1 MGYRR
6 VPVIYTLDKIPG
18 EDGLVVRMKT
28 ISFGKVRRIIALMDD
43 ETGDD
48 SVMDEI
54 SDQVSKALVSW
65 NLEDEEGDEVPATGE
80 GMEGQD
86 FDLVLKIVNSWLD
99 AITGVSKDL
108 GKDSSSG
115 EKFPGQPLTM
125 EAL

>member
-18 EDGLVVRMKT
+18 EEGLIVRMKT

-65 NLEDEEGDEVPATGE
+65 NLEAEDGTEVPATGE

>member
-6 VPVIYTLDKIPG
+6 VPTIYTLNEIPG
-18 EDGLVVRMKT
+18 EDGLIVRMKT
-28 ISFGKVRRIIALMDD
+28 ISFGKVRRLIALMSADD
-43 ETGDD
+43 NDD
-48 SVMDEI
+48 NVMDEI
-54 SDQVSKALVSW
+54 SAQVVKNLVSW
-65 NLEDEEGDEVPATGE
+65 NLEDDDGPVEPDVAGVDA
-80 GMEGQD
+80 QD

-99 AITGVSKDL
+99 AITGVSEDL

>member
-6 VPVIYTLDKIPG
+6 VPVIYTLDKIPD
-18 EDGLVVRMKT
+18 EEGLVVRMKT

-65 NLEDEEGDEVPATGE
+65 NLEDEDGAEVPATGE

>member
-6 VPVIYTLDKIPG
+6 VPTIYTLNEIPG
-18 EDGLVVRMKT
+18 EDGLIVRMKT
-28 ISFGKVRRIIALMDD
+28 ISFGKVRRLIALMSADD
-43 ETGDD
+43 NDD
-48 SVMDEI
+48 NVMDEI
-54 SDQVSKALVSW
+54 SAQVVKNLVSW
-65 NLEDEEGDEVPATGE
+65 NLEDDDGPVEPDVAGVDA
-80 GMEGQD
+80 QD

>member
-18 EDGLVVRMKT
+18 EEGLIVRMKT

-65 NLEDEEGDEVPATGE
+65 NLEDEEGDEVPATVE